1 MAIQDTLTITFKL
14 DDSADGLKKLT
25 LDADGFRKVIKETI
39 KETERFKSSAINF
52 AAVATSINSINGYI
66 EGLLSSLK
74 SLTDLHAVQT
84 EAETKLATVMR
95 NTMDARE
102 EDIQS
107 IKKLCAAQ
115 QELGVIGDEVQLAG
129 AQELATYLTEKQS
142 LEQLIPVMNDMLAQ
156 QYGLNATQENAA
168 NIATML
174 GKVMDGQTG
183 ALSRYGYSFDEAQ
196 EKILKFGTES
206 ERAAV
211 LCDVVK
217 ASVGG
222 VNAEL
227 AKTDDGKQKQLEN
240 TIGDLKEQLGGLV
253 QGALPFITIAANT
266 MLALTGTLKFVA
278 TVKTAAAVIQSWKI
292 KQLAL
297 NGALIVGT
305 GSIKKAAVATEIY
318 AAAAKD
324 GARKALIMKTAIR
337 GLLIASGVIG
347 ALIALTAVIWHFSK
361 TSDDAADA
369 ASDAASEFSEWKKS
383 LTDISSSVGQIAA
396 KEMQSLNKLYDAAT
410 DDTKKRE
417 ERLRAVAELQKQ
429 YPDYFGKLDREAIM
443 VGKAKTAYDNLTDSI
458 LAASRARAAEKQL
471 DELQAQ
477 KIKLEIDK
485 EDAQAT
491 ADKARNELASA
502 QKAKDD
508 YDAKSEQRD
517 KENEGKTI
525 RVNGEDV
532 QIGATGIPYA
542 EGASL
547 RKHLQEKREASAA
560 ADRRLN
566 DLNKQSAVVDKAI
579 EKMVKVAQSANTAV
593 LSTENGIPDTPT
605 PSQNKPIWS
614 EHPETI
620 RQYSNNI
627 QILSDRRQD
636 AKGEEL
642 EEINRQI
649 AEYRESMAKLESTGA
664 GKVWIENAES
674 IAQMSNN
681 LSILQEQLDEAESDE
696 SAAKLNKQISEL
708 EAKIETRKNAGKEPE
723 KPEDIAK
730 LNTLEEVENAI
741 SYYQEQ
747 QKKASADEVK
757 NIQETINALERK
769 RKVLMLGTELP
780 SMQEEVEEINSLSG
794 QDFLV
799 RIKGIGFENL
809 TSKIKDLQ
817 KLLDDTENPLTEQQ
831 RNDVEGLIATYKK
844 WRKECVMTFDTFRN
858 GYDSLKSIG
867 SGVESITGALEGN
880 GNAWQTVTGIVD
892 GFLQMYDGVKTIVDI
907 INELILATNILTESK
922 IAEAGA
928 TGTATAA
935 TVAGATA
942 STAAA
947 TQEVTAATEVATA
960 KVEEAAAKTM
970 AAHAGIPWVGIA
982 IAGGMVVAMTA
993 VMLGLPKF
1001 ANGGIVSGP
1010 TVGLIG
1016 EYAGASRNPEVVA
1029 PLDRLRD
1036 LIGSDDDRTP
1046 RVVKFKI
1053 EGRTLVGIM
1062 EKELNFNKR
1071 R

>member
-1 MAIQDTLTITFKL
+1 MASKDTISISFRIE
-14 DDSADGLKKLT
+14 DGANGLKKLT
-25 LDADGFRKVIKETI
+25 MDAEAFHKVMQKAVGVS
-39 KETERFKSSAINF
+39 TELEKNVINF
-52 AAVATSINSINGYI
+52 AAVCTGIDSASNMVNNLQSAIKG
-66 EGLLSSLK
+66 
-74 SLTDLHAVQT
+74 LTDTHAVQI
-84 EAETKLATVMR
+84 EAETKLAAVMR
-95 NTMDARE
+95 NTMGARE

-142 LEQLIPVMNDMLAQ
+142 LEQLIPVLNDMLAQ

-174 GKVMDGQTG
+174 GKVMNGQTG

-206 ERAAV
+206 ERTAV

-253 QGALPFITIAANT
+253 QGALPFVTITANVL
-266 MLALTGTLKFVA
+266 LAFAGTLKFVA
-278 TVKTAAAVIQSWKI
+278 AIKTAIAVIQSWKI

-305 GSIKKAAVATEIY
+305 GSVKKAAVATEIY

-324 GARKALIMKTAIR
+324 GARKALIMKTAMQ
-337 GLLIASGVIG
+337 GLYIAAGAFG
-347 ALIALTAVIWHFSK
+347 ALIALIAIIWQLSK

-477 KIKLEIDK
+477 KIKLDVDIEEAQKDFDYARKKLYEAQDAKLAGKSQIDK
-485 EDAQAT
+485 QFSERI
-491 ADKARNELASA
+491 RNTTVDDPSNVILAFVERHIENKPLA
-502 QKAKDD
+502 EKQKKAKKEA
-508 YDAKSEQRD
+508 DA
-517 KENEGKTI
+517 
-525 RVNGEDV
+525 
-532 QIGATGIPYA
+532 A
-542 EGASL
+542 ELKLLG
-547 RKHLQEKREASAA
+547 LQN
-560 ADRRLN
+560 RRLHV
-566 DLNKQSAVVDKAI
+566 DQAINKLTKQV
-579 EKMVKVAQSANTAV
+579 QSANTAV
-593 LSTENGIPDTPT
+593 LSTENGGPDTT
-605 PSQNKPIWS
+605 VPSQNKLIWG

-620 RQYSNNI
+620 RQYSDNI
-627 QILSDRRQD
+627 QILSDLRQD

-642 EEINRQI
+642 EGINRQI

-723 KPEDIAK
+723 KPADIAK
-730 LNTLEEVENAI
+730 LNTLEELENAI

-769 RKVLMLGTELP
+769 QKVLMLGTELP
-780 SMQEEVEEINSLSG
+780 SMQEEAEEINSLSG

-831 RNDVEGLIATYKK
+831 RKDVEGLIGIYDE
-844 WRKECVMTFDTFRN
+844 WRGKTGEVKDTVTDAVN
-858 GYDSLKSIG
+858 SMGSSL
-867 SGVESITGALEGN
+867 SGLASALELPELNVAGVM
-880 GNAWQTVTGIVD
+880 AQAIATMVLSYSEAM
-892 GFLQMYDGVKTIVDI
+892 LQA
-907 INELILATNILTESK
+907 EILGPIGWLAF
-922 IAEAGA
+922 AA
-928 TGTATAA
+928 TGLGQLTAI
-935 TVAGATA
+935 V
-942 STAAA
+942 SSVK
-947 TQEVTAATEVATA
+947 Q
-960 KVEEAAAKTM
+960 
-970 AAHAGIPWVGIA
+970 
-982 IAGGMVVAMTA
+982 
-993 VMLGLPKF
+993 LPAF